1 MEAFMFLALIAAVF
15 FTFSSFLDKYILSHK
30 LQSADAYFIL
40 QGVASFLLYPL
51 LLFFFSGISIPN
63 ADAWLFIAVSGITA
77 AIGLIIYYRL
87 MGSADYS
94 AVSPLMQARI
104 LFTIPLSYLL
114 LQEFYGFE
122 VLAFML
128 VVFAGSVLLTI
139 DEKSTLRTI
148 ISKNRVLA
156 TGLLICL
163 IWAFANL
170 LSKPVLQTLSAE
182 NFIFWRN
189 VSSFAVV
196 VALLPFLLKG
206 RARDVLVQD
215 SRKALPYIILLL
227 LVAFAGMQFMFY
239 AMKYSVSIT
248 ESLLGVIGLMAIAL
262 AFILSRINPKIIAEK
277 HSAKIYALRALG
289 ALLILIGIFNILG
302 AKI

>member
-15 FTFSSFLDKYILSHK
+15 FSFSSFLDKFILTHK
-30 LQSADAYFIL
+30 LKNADSYFIL
-40 QGVASFLLYPL
+40 QGIVSFLLYPIL
-51 LLFFFSGISIPN
+51 LIFFNGISIPD
-63 ADAWLFIAVSGITA
+63 ADAWLPLALSGITA
-77 AIGLIIYYRL
+77 ALGLIIYYRL

-104 LFTIPLSYLL
+104 LFTIPLSYFI

-128 VVFAGSVLLTI
+128 AVLLGAVLITV
-139 DEKSTLRTI
+139 DEKSSLRTI

-156 TGLLICL
+156 TGLFICFM
-163 IWAFANL
+163 WAFSNL
-170 LSKPVLQTLSAE
+170 LSKPVLQALSPE

-189 VSSFAVV
+189 VFSFAFL
-196 VALLPFLLKG
+196 VAMLPVLLKG
-206 RARDVLVQD
+206 RAGEVLAQD
-215 SRKALPYIILLL
+215 SRRALPYIILLL
-227 LVAFAGMQFMFY
+227 LVAFAGMQLMFS
-239 AMKYSVSIT
+239 AMKFSVSIT
-248 ESLLGVIGLMAIAL
+248 ESLLNVIGLIAVAL
-262 AFILSRINPKIIAEK
+262 AFLLSRISPGIIAEK
-277 HSAKIYALRALG
+277 HSARIYAIRALG

>member
-40 QGVASFLLYPL
+40 QVVASFLLFPL

-277 HSAKIYALRALG
+277 HSAKIYALRAIG

>member
-1 MEAFMFLALIAAVF
+1 MQGFMFLALVAALF
-15 FTFSSFLDKYILSHK
+15 FTFSSFLDKFILTHK
-30 LQSADAYFIL
+30 LKNADAYFIL
-40 QGVASFLLYPL
+40 QGIASFLLYPI
-51 LLFFFSGISIPN
+51 LLFFSTGISIPN
-63 ADAWLFIAVSGITA
+63 AGAWPFIAVSGITA

-104 LFTIPLSYLL
+104 LFTIPLSYFI
-114 LQEFYGFE
+114 LQEFYGLN

-128 VVFAGSVLLTI
+128 LIFAGSVLLTV
-139 DEKSTLRTI
+139 DEKSSLRTI

-163 IWAFANL
+163 IWAFSNL
-170 LSKPVLQTLSAE
+170 LSKPVLQALSVE

-189 VSSFAVV
+189 VFSFAVV
-196 VALLPFLLKG
+196 IAMLPVLLRG
-206 RARDVLVQD
+206 RAREVLAQD
-215 SRKALPYIILLL
+215 SRKALPYVILLL

-262 AFILSRINPKIIAEK
+262 AFLLSRTNPEIIAEK

-289 ALLILIGIFNILG
+289 ALLVLIGIFNILG
-302 AKI
+302 ARI

>member
-1 MEAFMFLALIAAVF
+1 MQGFMFLALAAAVF
-15 FTFSSFLDKYILSHK
+15 FAFSSFLDKFILTHK
-30 LQSADAYFIL
+30 LRNADAYFML
-40 QGVASFLLYPL
+40 QGIVSFLLYPVL
-51 LLFFFSGISIPN
+51 LVFSAGISLPN

-77 AIGLIIYYRL
+77 ALGLIIYYRL

-104 LFTIPLSYLL
+104 LFTIPLSYFL

-128 VVFAGSVLLTI
+128 VVFVGSVLLTI
-139 DEKSTLRTI
+139 DEKSSLRTI

-156 TGLLICL
+156 IGMLICF
-163 IWAFANL
+163 IWAFSNL
-170 LSKPVLQTLSAE
+170 LSKPVLQALSPE

-189 VSSFAVV
+189 VFSFAVV
-196 VALLPFLLKG
+196 AALLPVLLKG
-206 RARDVLVQD
+206 RARSVLVKD
-215 SRKALPYIILLL
+215 SGKALPYVILLL

-248 ESLLGVIGLMAIAL
+248 ESLLGIIGLMAVAL
-262 AFILSRINPKIIAEK
+262 AFLLSRINPKIIAEK
-277 HSAKIYALRALG
+277 HSARVYAIRALG

>member
-1 MEAFMFLALIAAVF
+1 MEAFMIAALVAALF

-40 QGVASFLLYPL
+40 QGIVSFLLYPIL
-51 LLFFFSGISIPN
+51 LLFFSGISIPD
-63 ADAWLFIAVSGITA
+63 ADAWLFIALSGITA
-77 AIGLIIYYRL
+77 ALGLIIYYRL

-94 AVSPLMQARI
+94 TVSPLMQARI
-104 LFTIPLSYLL
+104 LFTIPLSYFF

-128 VVFAGSVLLTI
+128 AIFAGSVLITV
-139 DEKSTLRTI
+139 DEKSSLRTI

-189 VSSFAVV
+189 VFSFAVV
-196 VALLPFLLKG
+196 IALLPVLLKG
-206 RARDVLVQD
+206 RVRAVLAQD

-248 ESLLGVIGLMAIAL
+248 ESLLGIIGLIAVAL
-262 AFILSRINPKIIAEK
+262 AFLLSRINPEIIAEK
-277 HSAKIYALRALG
+277 HSAKIYAIRALG
-289 ALLILIGIFNILG
+289 ALLILVGIFNILG